1 MEKIDNLMKL
11 LNPSIKENVSENYS
25 FRPKN
30 FKEYIG
36 QASVKTKLTN
46 FIKGAKER
54 SRIFPHT
61 LIHGEPGTGKT
72 SLARIIAN
80 ELGVKFV
87 ECIASDL
94 ENIGDVKNRLRLV
107 NGGVFFQD
115 EIHSLSKSLCENMYP
130 LIEDFKCNGLA
141 IKPFTLIG
149 ATTEIGELI
158 ENRKPFYDRFKLII
172 ELDEYSQIDLIEI
185 GKQYVQ
191 KVFPGDEL
199 IDEMYMVLASNCRG
213 NPRSMIRLLDATI
226 YFDGKVLE
234 VLDSFNILKHGYTK
248 KDLKVL
254 EYITLNEN
262 GVGLNG
268 LANYLGTSASN
279 YMYEI
284 EPFLLRNGLV
294 VRTPKGRRITDLG
307 IEVLEDLKNVR
318 R

>member
-11 LNPSIKENVSENYS
+11 LNPSIKENIYENYS
-25 FRPKN
+25 FKPSN
-30 FKEYIG
+30 LKEYIG
-36 QASVKTKLTN
+36 QKNVKETLNNYISASKKRNTV
-46 FIKGAKER
+46 
-54 SRIFPHT
+54 FPHT
-61 LIHGEPGTGKT
+61 ILCGESGLGK
-72 SLARIIAN
+72 SVLAKIIAN
-80 ELGVKFV
+80 ELGVKFI

-94 ENIGDVKNRLRLV
+94 ENINDVKNRLRLV
-107 NGGVFFQD
+107 NGGIFFQD
-115 EIHSLSKSLCENMYP
+115 EIHSMSRTLCENIYP
-130 LIEDFKCNGLA
+130 LMEFKCNGLA

-149 ATTEIGELI
+149 ATTEIGELQ
-158 ENRKPFYDRFKLII
+158 ETRKPFYNRFRLPL
-172 ELDEYSQIDLIEI
+172 ELVEYSESELIEI

-213 NPRSMIRLLDATI
+213 NPRSMIRLLDATV

-234 VLDSFNILKHGYTK
+234 VLDSFNIIKHGYTK

-294 VRTPKGRRITDLG
+294 VRTAKGRRITDLG